1 MNVKING
8 SETNVGPI
16 FIVGTQRSGTTL
28 LRLILNAHSR
38 VAIPEEARFLSP
50 LLKDKYLKQT
60 ISGKDFKNLI
70 QYLANNEQFRLWNY
84 DTSSFFDQ
92 VSDKNEIYVGELIR
106 LLYESFC
113 IREGKDTWGDKSL
126 FFSAI
131 PFLHKVFPSAK
142 FIHIVRD
149 GRDVFDSWRK
159 MDSTKSNVA
168 VIALDWRYKLFK
180 IESAFDQLPA
190 VNKLCLRYE
199 DLMADPEEQVRGVC
213 EFIGIKYE
221 IGMLEFYKTSKQYIG
236 DHHSDLIFQS
246 INNKNV
252 NKWEKNLTKSEAT
265 YFELLTRNILEKY
278 QYNTRRVKL
287 TPVFFLGVVTKLLI
301 GLPVRAGQVLFSKL
315 SYERA
320 LKKGTSTAIQVG
332 SMPRAKGEK
341 HD

>member
-1 MNVKING
+1 MSVKVNQPKI
-8 SETNVGPI
+8 NVGPI

-28 LRLILNAHSR
+28 LRLILNANSR

-50 LLKDKYLKQT
+50 LLKDKYLKQP
-60 ISGKDFKNLI
+60 IGGNDFKNLI
-70 QYLANNEQFRLWNY
+70 QYLTNNEQFRLWNY

-92 VSDKNEIYVGELIR
+92 ISNKSEIYVGELIK

-113 IREGKDTWGDKSL
+113 IREGKEIWGDKSL

-131 PFLHKVFPSAK
+131 PFLYKVFPSAK

-159 MDSTKSNVA
+159 MDASKNNVA
-168 VIALDWRYKLFK
+168 VIALDWRYKLYK
-180 IESAFDQLPA
+180 IESAFAQLPA
-190 VNKLCLRYE
+190 ENKLCLRYE
-199 DLMADPEEQVRGVC
+199 DLMADPERQVRAVC
-213 EFIGIKYE
+213 AFIGIKYE
-221 IGMLEFYKTSKQYIG
+221 IEMLEFYKTSKQYIG
-236 DHHSDLIFQS
+236 DHHSELIFQS

-252 NKWEKNLTKSEAT
+252 NKWKKNLTKSETT
-265 YFELLTRNILEKY
+265 YFEFLTRNVLEKY
-278 QYNTRRVKL
+278 QYNTSRVKL
-287 TPVFFLGVVTKLLI
+287 TPVFFLCIVTKLLI

-320 LKKGTSTAIQVG
+320 LKKGASTAIKVG
-332 SMPRAKGEK
+332 SMPNAKEEK